1 MAKVVVVGSG
11 SKHSNI
17 SKIMQGLVPEYLPK
31 KMLKGIYLY
40 TLTDEK
46 YSMDLTL
53 LSGKSLTIDQVE
65 DYLEKTPWSKTLR
78 KVEIVID
85 LDIVEKETS
94 NLTAELFGR

>member
-1 MAKVVVVGSG
+1 MAKVVIVGSG
-11 SKHSNI
+11 SEN
-17 SKIMQGLVPEYLPK
+17 SKIGGIMQGLVPEYLPK

-40 TLTDEK
+40 TITNEK
-46 YSMDLTL
+46 YSMDLSL
-53 LSGKSLTIDQVE
+53 LRGNDLTIEQVE

-94 NLTAELFGR
+94 SMTAELFKS